1 MSDDAVGEVVEGLW
15 RFVARHPESD
25 SPEWTAAAECG
36 EDGFDPR
43 VSWWVVAVAEGLV
56 LIDPLVDDRQ
66 ALDLLLSDR
75 GDCLGIVR
83 TCHWHQR
90 SVAEAAS
97 RYGVE
102 VWSKIHPDVRAPYV
116 VDHEVRDQDELFGSL
131 RAIDVERAD
140 EVALWLGEQRVL
152 VFGDALL
159 RRSSG
164 ELRVCPDSW
173 LQPAGGPARLR
184 ALLRG
189 LTELAPRHVLVSH
202 GPLVL
207 GDGLPSLEA
216 ATS

>member
-1 MSDDAVGEVVEGLW
+1 MSDDAVGEVVDGLW
-15 RFVARHPESD
+15 RFVAVHPESNT
-25 SPEWTAAAECG
+25 PEWKAAAEDG
-36 EDGFDPR
+36 EDGWDQL
-43 VSWWVVAVAEGLV
+43 VSWWVVAVSGGLV
-56 LIDPLVDDRQ
+56 LVDPLVEDWQ
-66 ALDLLLSDR
+66 ALDLLLSGR
-75 GDCLGIVR
+75 GECLGIVR

-102 VWSKIHPDVRAPYV
+102 VWAKIHPGGRAPYV

-131 RAIDVERAD
+131 RVIDVERAD
-140 EVALWLGEQRVL
+140 EIALWLREQGTL
-152 VFGDALL
+152 VFGDAML
-159 RRSSG
+159 RRGSG
-164 ELRVCPDSW
+164 ELRICPDSW

-184 ALLRG
+184 MLLGG

-207 GDGLPSLEA
+207 GDGLRSLEA

>member
-1 MSDDAVGEVVEGLW
+1 MPDDAVGEVVEGLW
-15 RFVARHPESD
+15 RFVALHPASS
-25 SPEWTAAAECG
+25 SPEWTAAADAG
-36 EDGFDPR
+36 EDGWDQL
-43 VSWWVVAVAEGLV
+43 VSWWVVAVPTGLV
-56 LIDPLVDDRQ
+56 LIDPLVEDWR
-66 ALDLLLSDR
+66 ALDLSLAER

-102 VWSKIHPDVRAPYV
+102 VWAKRHPDGGSGYPL
-116 VDHEVRDQDELFGSL
+116 DHEIRDQDELFGSL
-131 RAIDVERAD
+131 RVLDVERAD
-140 EVALWLGEQRVL
+140 EIALWLGESETL
-152 VFGDALL
+152 VFGDAML
-159 RRSSG
+159 RRASG
-164 ELRVCPDSW
+164 ELRICPDSW

-189 LTELAPRHVLVSH
+189 LTALAPRHVLVSH

-207 GDGLPSLEA
+207 GDGLASLDA

>member
-1 MSDDAVGEVVEGLW
+1 MSDEAVGEVVEGLW
-15 RFVARHPESD
+15 RFVALHPESNN
-25 SPEWTAAAECG
+25 PEWTAAAERG
-36 EDGFDPR
+36 EDGWDPL
-43 VSWWVVAVAEGLV
+43 VSWWVVGVAEGLV
-56 LIDPLVDDRQ
+56 LIDPLVEDWQ

-83 TCHWHQR
+83 TCHWHHR

-102 VWSKIHPDVRAPYV
+102 VWSKIHPDGRAPHA

-140 EVALWLGEQRVL
+140 EIALWLGEQGAL
-152 VFGDALL
+152 LFGDAML

-207 GDGLPSLEA
+207 GDGLRSLEA

>member
-1 MSDDAVGEVVEGLW
+1 MFDDAVGEVVEGLW
-15 RFVARHPESD
+15 RFVAVHPD
-25 SPEWTAAAECG
+25 SNTPEWTAAAEGG
-36 EDGFDPR
+36 EDGWDPR
-43 VSWWVVAVAEGLV
+43 VAWWVVAVSGGLV
-56 LIDPLVDDRQ
+56 LIDPLVEDWH
-66 ALDLLLSDR
+66 ALDLLMSAR
-75 GDCLGIVR
+75 GDCQGIVR

-97 RYGVE
+97 RYGVK
-102 VWSKIHPDVRAPYV
+102 VWSKIHADARASYV
-116 VDHEVRDQDELFGSL
+116 VDHEVRDQDVLFGSL

-140 EVALWLGEQRVL
+140 EIALWLGTQRVL
-152 VFGDALL
+152 VFGDAML
-159 RRSSG
+159 RRGSG

-184 ALLRG
+184 ALLSG

-207 GDGLPSLEA
+207 GDGLASLEA